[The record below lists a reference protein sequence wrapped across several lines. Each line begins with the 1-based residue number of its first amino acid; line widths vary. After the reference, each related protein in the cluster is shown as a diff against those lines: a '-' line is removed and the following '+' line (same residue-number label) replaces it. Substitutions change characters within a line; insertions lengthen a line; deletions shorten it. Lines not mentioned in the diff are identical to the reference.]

1 LDLENCKE
9 GVVDP
14 VLTRL
19 SEDGDPIK
27 ISGELPWDR
36 YYGNYLSLKIESIE
50 KPVVKRNIPVRVLHA
65 VKPDYIKNI
74 DSLDK
79 EEIQDIVTKMLDY
92 YTKYYPWLHVQY
104 RYVRDENG
112 VVKPVYI
119 QFLKIK
125 GHLDF
130 TSREHIHDWHSVQE
144 NIDKINHFLERL
156 ELNDNEWKKM
166 PRSRDF
172 PINGVEFL
180 KAWKA
185 SLITKV
191 IQDIKEANEQIV
203 NDNKD
208 LTLNKDLDI
217 NDWGEAEAVVNRL
230 SDLISLTPSLS
241 DEQKRVLLTS
251 KITICNYMLEK
262 LTRAIDQTGHSHQH

>member
-1 LDLENCKE
+1 
-9 GVVDP
+9 
-14 VLTRL
+14 
-19 SEDGDPIK
+19 
-27 ISGELPWDR
+27 
-36 YYGNYLSLKIESIE
+36 
-50 KPVVKRNIPVRVLHA
+50 
-65 VKPDYIKNI
+65 
-74 DSLDK
+74 
-79 EEIQDIVTKMLDY
+79 
-92 YTKYYPWLHVQY
+92 
-104 RYVRDENG
+104 
-112 VVKPVYI
+112 
-119 QFLKIK
+119 
-125 GHLDF
+125 
-130 TSREHIHDWHSVQE
+130 
-144 NIDKINHFLERL
+144 
-156 ELNDNEWKKM
+156 M